1 MANLSSIVENSFR
14 TYAGMVIADRA
25 IVDVRDCIKPSP
37 RVLLYNQYKMKN
49 IFSKGFVKSPAVVG
63 EALKTFYYHGD
74 SSCYAMYCRMAA
86 PFAMRYPL
94 VAFQGNCGTLKKTGD
109 AAAMRYTEM
118 KLSEVATNYLFAG
131 LNKNAIAEWRDNFD
145 ETDKSPTCL
154 PSIGFYNIVNGS
166 IGLGIAISS
175 SIPQF
180 NLKEVNNAIIRLIKD
195 PNASA
200 DSLICMPDFAT
211 GGYLL
216 NPAEVRNSLREG
228 HGKAAKLRAVINYD
242 AKGNA
247 FHITELPYS
256 VYTDTIFGEK
266 GELVRWLEE
275 EPECGIKGW
284 SDSTGGQPDII
295 IYLNNGVNPSSMLK
309 QLYAKTSLETS
320 YSINMTMLDH
330 GRFPRIFG
338 WKDALQAYIDH
349 IRECKRREL
358 EYDFNKLK
366 ARNHILDGLLTAIA
380 DIDETIHIIKSS
392 ASSAAAK
399 AALMRH
405 YDIDED
411 QAKAILDIKLARLA
425 HLEALELESE
435 RKQNQLEIDRLSDI
449 LSHQDKFD
457 EILISILQEVA
468 DKFGDERRTKIL
480 TIAEEPEEEIEEKE
494 INVNIAGDKLRINP
508 KKVAGQ
514 NISTTNLGTL
524 VCVSSTGL
532 LYKIS
537 MRDVEEG
544 KTYSVS
550 QLTKAADAIVGIYDL
565 SNINL
570 NKYWVF
576 ITKNGLIKKSPVKE
590 YNYVG
595 RQGTKMLKLK
605 DDDAVIAVYLLS
617 GDKDMIS
624 VHTSDKFYAHY
635 SGQEI
640 PESGKAAMGVKAINL
655 GANQTIIK
663 AQLNPT
669 GLKITGRAV
678 KGVKE

>member
-1 MANLSSIVENSFR
+1 MERNLTETLSQSFLD
-14 TYAGMVIADRA
+14 YAAYTIQRRA
-25 IVDVRDCIKPSP
+25 IPDVRDMLKFSTRQLLHAAWHEGVTHNKDFKKGIK
-37 RVLLYNQYKMKN
+37 LNG
-49 IFSKGFVKSPAVVG
+49 IATFS
-63 EALKTFYYHGD
+63 YCHGD
-74 SSCYAMYCRMAA
+74 SSSFGNYVRMAKPFCNNVCLMEAQGNAGTLMNPDDHAA
-86 PFAMRYPL
+86 PRYL
-94 VAFQGNCGTLKKTGD
+94 ELREAEITDILFQGLK
-109 AAAMRYTEM
+109 
-118 KLSEVATNYLFAG
+118 
-131 LNKNAIAEWRDNFD
+131 KNAITEWEDTYDNLNKF
-145 ETDKSPTCL
+145 PLVL
-154 PSIGFYNIVNGS
+154 PSIGYWNIVNPCQ
-166 IGLGIAISS
+166 GIATSCATS
-175 SIPQF
+175 TPGF
-180 NLKEVNNAIIRLIKD
+180 NLREVNAAIIKLLKN
-195 PNASA
+195 PNASFNE
-200 DSLICMPDFAT
+200 LYCVPDFPT
-211 GGYLL
+211 GGYLI
-216 NPAEVRNSLREG
+216 NPGEVRQSLEQG
-228 HGKAAKLRAVINYD
+228 QGKACRLRAKIDYD
-242 AKGNA
+242 GKRNVLV
-247 FHITELPYS
+247 ITEVPYS
-256 VYTDTIFGEK
+256 VFTNTIVKQVREIIAEDEFGDIEDITDF
-266 GELVRWLEE
+266 
-275 EPECGIKGW
+275 
-284 SDSTGGQPDII
+284 TGKQCLIEI
-295 IYLNNGVNPSSMLK
+295 RLKKGVNAANVLK
-309 QLYAKTSLETS
+309 RLYKDTSLEYS
-320 YSINMTMLDH
+320 YGINMLMLDH

-449 LSHQDKFD
+449 LSHQNKLD

-480 TIAEEPEEEIEEKE
+480 TISEEPEEEIEEKE

-524 VCVSSTGL
+524 VCVSSAGL

-570 NKYWVF
+570 NKYWAF
-576 ITKNGLIKKSPVKE
+576 ITKSGLIKKSPIKE

-595 RQGTKMLKLK
+595 RQGSKMLKLK

-663 AQLNPT
+663 AQLNPV

>member
-1 MANLSSIVENSFR
+1 MERNLTETLSQSFLD
-14 TYAGMVIADRA
+14 YAAYTIQRRA
-25 IVDVRDCIKPSP
+25 IPDVRDMLKFSTRQLLHAAWHEGVTHNKDFKKGIK
-37 RVLLYNQYKMKN
+37 LNG
-49 IFSKGFVKSPAVVG
+49 IATFS
-63 EALKTFYYHGD
+63 YCHGD
-74 SSCYAMYCRMAA
+74 SSSFGNYVRMAKPFCNNVCLMEAQGNAGTLMNPDDHAA
-86 PFAMRYPL
+86 PRYL
-94 VAFQGNCGTLKKTGD
+94 ELREAEITDILFQGLK
-109 AAAMRYTEM
+109 
-118 KLSEVATNYLFAG
+118 
-131 LNKNAIAEWRDNFD
+131 KNAITEWEDTYDNLNKF
-145 ETDKSPTCL
+145 PLVL
-154 PSIGFYNIVNGS
+154 PSIGYWNIVNPCQ
-166 IGLGIAISS
+166 GIATSCATS
-175 SIPQF
+175 TPGF
-180 NLKEVNNAIIRLIKD
+180 NLREVNAAIIKLLKN
-195 PNASA
+195 PNASFNE
-200 DSLICMPDFAT
+200 LYCVPDFPT
-211 GGYLL
+211 GGYLI
-216 NPAEVRNSLREG
+216 NPGEVRQSLEQG
-228 HGKAAKLRAVINYD
+228 QGKACRLRAKIDYD
-242 AKGNA
+242 GKRNVLV
-247 FHITELPYS
+247 ITEVPYS
-256 VYTDTIFGEK
+256 VFTNTIVKQVREIIAEDEFGDIEDITDF
-266 GELVRWLEE
+266 
-275 EPECGIKGW
+275 
-284 SDSTGGQPDII
+284 TGKQCLIEI
-295 IYLNNGVNPSSMLK
+295 RLKKGVNAANVLK
-309 QLYAKTSLETS
+309 RLYKDTSLEYS
-320 YSINMTMLDH
+320 YGINMLMLDH

-449 LSHQDKFD
+449 LSHQDKLD

-524 VCVSSTGL
+524 VCVSSTGQ

>member
-1 MANLSSIVENSFR
+1 MERNLTETLSQSFLD
-14 TYAGMVIADRA
+14 YAAYTIQRRA
-25 IVDVRDCIKPSP
+25 IPDVRDMLKFSTRQLLHAAWHEGVTHNKDFKKGIK
-37 RVLLYNQYKMKN
+37 LNG
-49 IFSKGFVKSPAVVG
+49 IATFS
-63 EALKTFYYHGD
+63 YCHGD
-74 SSCYAMYCRMAA
+74 SSSFGNYVRMAKPFCNNVCLMEAQGNAGTLMNPDDHAA
-86 PFAMRYPL
+86 PRYL
-94 VAFQGNCGTLKKTGD
+94 ELREAEITDILFQGLK
-109 AAAMRYTEM
+109 
-118 KLSEVATNYLFAG
+118 
-131 LNKNAIAEWRDNFD
+131 KNAITEWEDTYDNLNKF
-145 ETDKSPTCL
+145 PLVL
-154 PSIGFYNIVNGS
+154 PSIGYWNIVNPCQ
-166 IGLGIAISS
+166 GIATSCATS
-175 SIPQF
+175 TPGF
-180 NLKEVNNAIIRLIKD
+180 NLREVNAAIIKLLKN
-195 PNASA
+195 PNASFNE
-200 DSLICMPDFAT
+200 LYCVPDFPT
-211 GGYLL
+211 GGYLI
-216 NPAEVRNSLREG
+216 NPGEVRQSLEQG
-228 HGKAAKLRAVINYD
+228 QGKACRLRAKIDYD
-242 AKGNA
+242 GKRNVLV
-247 FHITELPYS
+247 ITEVPYS
-256 VYTDTIFGEK
+256 VFTNTIVKQVREIIAEDEFGDIEDITDFTGKQCLIEIRLKK
-266 GELVRWLEE
+266 GANAANV
-275 EPECGIKGW
+275 
-284 SDSTGGQPDII
+284 
-295 IYLNNGVNPSSMLK
+295 LK
-309 QLYAKTSLETS
+309 RLYKDTSLEYS
-320 YSINMTMLDH
+320 YGINMLMLDH

-449 LSHQDKFD
+449 LSHQDKLD
-457 EILISILQEVA
+457 EVLISILQEVA

-480 TIAEEPEEEIEEKE
+480 TITEEPEEEIEEKE

-524 VCVSSTGL
+524 VCVSAAGL

>member
-1 MANLSSIVENSFR
+1 MERNLTETLSQSFLD
-14 TYAGMVIADRA
+14 YAAYTIQRRA
-25 IVDVRDCIKPSP
+25 IPDVRDMLKFSTRQLLHAAWHEGVTHNKDFKKGIK
-37 RVLLYNQYKMKN
+37 LNG
-49 IFSKGFVKSPAVVG
+49 IATFS
-63 EALKTFYYHGD
+63 YCHGD
-74 SSCYAMYCRMAA
+74 SSSFGNYVRMAKPFCNNVCLMEAQGNAGTLMNPDDHAA
-86 PFAMRYPL
+86 PRYL
-94 VAFQGNCGTLKKTGD
+94 ELREAEITDILFQGLK
-109 AAAMRYTEM
+109 
-118 KLSEVATNYLFAG
+118 
-131 LNKNAIAEWRDNFD
+131 KNAITEWEDTYDNLNKF
-145 ETDKSPTCL
+145 PLVL
-154 PSIGFYNIVNGS
+154 PSIGYWNIVNPCQ
-166 IGLGIAISS
+166 GIATSCATS
-175 SIPQF
+175 TPGF
-180 NLKEVNNAIIRLIKD
+180 NLREVNAAIIKLLKN
-195 PNASA
+195 PNASFNE
-200 DSLICMPDFAT
+200 LYCVPDFPT
-211 GGYLL
+211 GGYLI
-216 NPAEVRNSLREG
+216 NPGEVRQSLEQG
-228 HGKAAKLRAVINYD
+228 QGKACRLRAKIDYD
-242 AKGNA
+242 GKRNVLV
-247 FHITELPYS
+247 ITEVPYS
-256 VYTDTIFGEK
+256 VFTNTIVKQVREIIAEDEFGDIEDITDF
-266 GELVRWLEE
+266 
-275 EPECGIKGW
+275 
-284 SDSTGGQPDII
+284 TGKQCLIEI
-295 IYLNNGVNPSSMLK
+295 RLKKGVNAANVLK
-309 QLYAKTSLETS
+309 RLYKDTSLEYS
-320 YSINMTMLDH
+320 YGINMLMLDH

-449 LSHQDKFD
+449 LSHQDKLD
-457 EILISILQEVA
+457 EVLISILQEVA

-480 TIAEEPEEEIEEKE
+480 TITEEPEEEIEEKE
-494 INVNIAGDKLRINP
+494 INVNITGDKLRINP

-524 VCVSSTGL
+524 VCVSSAGL

-544 KTYSVS
+544 KTYSIS

-590 YNYVG
+590 YNYVS

-605 DDDAVIAVYLLS
+605 DDDAVVAVYLLS

-663 AQLNPT
+663 TQLNPT

>member
-1 MANLSSIVENSFR
+1 MERNLTETLSQSFLD
-14 TYAGMVIADRA
+14 YAAYTIQRRA
-25 IVDVRDCIKPSP
+25 IPDVRDMLKFSTRQLLHAAWHEGVTHNKDFKKGIK
-37 RVLLYNQYKMKN
+37 LNG
-49 IFSKGFVKSPAVVG
+49 IATFS
-63 EALKTFYYHGD
+63 YCHGD
-74 SSCYAMYCRMAA
+74 SSSFGNYVRMAKPFCNNVCLMEAQGNAGTLMNPDDHAA
-86 PFAMRYPL
+86 PRYL
-94 VAFQGNCGTLKKTGD
+94 ELREAEITDILFQGLK
-109 AAAMRYTEM
+109 
-118 KLSEVATNYLFAG
+118 
-131 LNKNAIAEWRDNFD
+131 KNAITEWEDTYDNLNKF
-145 ETDKSPTCL
+145 PLVL
-154 PSIGFYNIVNGS
+154 PSIGYWNIVNPCQ
-166 IGLGIAISS
+166 GIATSCATS
-175 SIPQF
+175 TPGF
-180 NLKEVNNAIIRLIKD
+180 NLREVNAAIIKLLKN
-195 PNASA
+195 PNASFNE
-200 DSLICMPDFAT
+200 LYCVPDFPT
-211 GGYLL
+211 GGYLI
-216 NPAEVRNSLREG
+216 NPGEVRQSLEQG
-228 HGKAAKLRAVINYD
+228 QGKACRLRAKIDYD
-242 AKGNA
+242 GKRNVLV
-247 FHITELPYS
+247 ITEVPYS
-256 VYTDTIFGEK
+256 VFTNTIVKQVREIIAEDEFGDIEDITDF
-266 GELVRWLEE
+266 
-275 EPECGIKGW
+275 
-284 SDSTGGQPDII
+284 TGKQCLIEI
-295 IYLNNGVNPSSMLK
+295 RLKKGVNAANVLK
-309 QLYAKTSLETS
+309 RLYKDTSLEYS
-320 YSINMTMLDH
+320 YGINMLMLDH

-449 LSHQDKFD
+449 LSHQDKLD

-524 VCVSSTGL
+524 VCVSSAGL

>member
-1 MANLSSIVENSFR
+1 MEYKVNIQESLEAAFLEYGASVAQERS
-14 TYAGMVIADRA
+14 IAD
-25 IVDVRDCIKPSP
+25 IRDGLKIGL
-37 RVLLYNQYKMKN
+37 RQGLYSQFYNKLTSKYKFQKAQ
-49 IFSKGFVKSPAVVG
+49 KSVAAAMSLCYV
-63 EALKTFYYHGD
+63 HGD
-74 SSCYAMYCRMAA
+74 QSIFKTLIRAA
-86 PFAMRYPL
+86 KPWSFRYPL
-94 VAFQGNCGTLKKTGD
+94 EEAQGSYGTQCGPDTES
-109 AAAMRYTEM
+109 AARYVEMRSNELAEYF
-118 KLSEVATNYLFAG
+118 FAG
-131 LNKNAIAEWRDNFD
+131 IKKNAVDEWYDNYD
-145 ETDKSPTCL
+145 DTEKIPAVL
-154 PSIGFYNIVNGS
+154 PSIGFWNIINGCT
-166 IGLGIAISS
+166 GIAVGMATSC
-175 SIPQF
+175 PQF
-180 NLKEVNNAIIRLIKD
+180 NLKEVNAAIIRLIKN
-195 PNASA
+195 PNASFNE
-200 DSLICMPDFAT
+200 LYCVPDFCC
-211 GGYLL
+211 GGYIL
-216 NPAEVRNSLREG
+216 NPAETRASIEAG
-228 HGKAAKLRAVINYD
+228 QGKSIRLRAKIEYNSKENCLI
-242 AKGNA
+242 A
-247 FHITELPYS
+247 TELPYG
-256 VYTDTIFGEK
+256 VFVDTIIGQIAK
-266 GELVRWLEE
+266 AVEE
-275 EPECGIKGW
+275 NEDYGIDRVIDHTK
-284 SDSTGGQPDII
+284 QFADIR
-295 IYLNNGVNPSSMLK
+295 IYLSKNANPAIVEK
-309 QLYAKTSLETS
+309 RLYKDTSLES
-320 YSINMTMLDH
+320 FFAVHMLMLDH

-449 LSHQDKFD
+449 LSHQDKLD

-524 VCVSSTGL
+524 VCVSSAGL

-550 QLTKAADAIVGIYDL
+550 QLTKAADAIIGIYDL

>member
-1 MANLSSIVENSFR
+1 MERNLTETLSQSFLD
-14 TYAGMVIADRA
+14 YAAYTIQRRA
-25 IVDVRDCIKPSP
+25 IPDVRDMLKFSTRQLLHAAWHEGVTHNKDFKKGIK
-37 RVLLYNQYKMKN
+37 LNG
-49 IFSKGFVKSPAVVG
+49 IATFS
-63 EALKTFYYHGD
+63 YCHGD
-74 SSCYAMYCRMAA
+74 SSSFGNYVRMAKPFCNNVCLMEAQGNAGTLMNPDDHAA
-86 PFAMRYPL
+86 PRYL
-94 VAFQGNCGTLKKTGD
+94 ELREAEITDILFQGLK
-109 AAAMRYTEM
+109 
-118 KLSEVATNYLFAG
+118 
-131 LNKNAIAEWRDNFD
+131 KNAITEWEDTYDNLNKF
-145 ETDKSPTCL
+145 PLVL
-154 PSIGFYNIVNGS
+154 PSIGYWNIINPCQ
-166 IGLGIAISS
+166 GIATSCATS
-175 SIPQF
+175 TPGF
-180 NLKEVNNAIIRLIKD
+180 NLREVNAAIIKLLKN
-195 PNASA
+195 PNASFNE
-200 DSLICMPDFAT
+200 LYCVPDFPT
-211 GGYLL
+211 GGYLI
-216 NPAEVRNSLREG
+216 NPGEVRQSLEQG
-228 HGKAAKLRAVINYD
+228 QGKACRLRAKIDYD
-242 AKGNA
+242 GKRNVLV
-247 FHITELPYS
+247 ITEVPYS
-256 VYTDTIFGEK
+256 VFTNTIVKQVREIIAEDEFGDIEDITDF
-266 GELVRWLEE
+266 
-275 EPECGIKGW
+275 
-284 SDSTGGQPDII
+284 TGKQCLIEI
-295 IYLNNGVNPSSMLK
+295 RLKKGVNAANVLK
-309 QLYAKTSLETS
+309 RLYKDTSLEYS
-320 YSINMTMLDH
+320 YGINMLMLDH

-366 ARNHILDGLLTAIA
+366 ARNHILDGLLAAIA

-449 LSHQDKFD
+449 LSHQDKLD

-480 TIAEEPEEEIEEKE
+480 TISEEPEEEIEEKE

-524 VCVSSTGL
+524 ICVSSTGQ

-576 ITKNGLIKKSPVKE
+576 ITKNGLIKKSPIKE

-605 DDDAVIAVYLLS
+605 DDDAIIAVYLLS

-663 AQLNPT
+663 AQLNPA

>member
-1 MANLSSIVENSFR
+1 MERNLTETLSQSFLD
-14 TYAGMVIADRA
+14 YAAYTIQRRA
-25 IVDVRDCIKPSP
+25 IPDVRDMLKFSTRQLLHAAWHEGVTHNKDFKKGIK
-37 RVLLYNQYKMKN
+37 LNG
-49 IFSKGFVKSPAVVG
+49 IATFS
-63 EALKTFYYHGD
+63 YCHGD
-74 SSCYAMYCRMAA
+74 SSSFGNYVRMAKPFCNNVCLMEAQGNAGTLMNPDDHAA
-86 PFAMRYPL
+86 PRYL
-94 VAFQGNCGTLKKTGD
+94 ELREAEITDILFQGLK
-109 AAAMRYTEM
+109 
-118 KLSEVATNYLFAG
+118 
-131 LNKNAIAEWRDNFD
+131 KNAITEWEDTYDNLNKF
-145 ETDKSPTCL
+145 PLVL
-154 PSIGFYNIVNGS
+154 PSIGYWNIVNPCQ
-166 IGLGIAISS
+166 GIATSCATS
-175 SIPQF
+175 TPGF
-180 NLKEVNNAIIRLIKD
+180 NLREVNAAIIKLLKN
-195 PNASA
+195 PNASFNE
-200 DSLICMPDFAT
+200 LYCVPDFPT
-211 GGYLL
+211 GGYLI
-216 NPAEVRNSLREG
+216 NPGEVRQSLEQG
-228 HGKAAKLRAVINYD
+228 QGKACRLRAKIDYD
-242 AKGNA
+242 GKRNVLV
-247 FHITELPYS
+247 ITEVPYS
-256 VYTDTIFGEK
+256 VFTNTIVKQVREIIAEDEFGDIEDITDF
-266 GELVRWLEE
+266 
-275 EPECGIKGW
+275 
-284 SDSTGGQPDII
+284 TGKQCLIEI
-295 IYLNNGVNPSSMLK
+295 RLKKGVNAANVLK
-309 QLYAKTSLETS
+309 RLYKDTSLEYS
-320 YSINMTMLDH
+320 YGINMLMLDH

-349 IRECKRREL
+349 IRECKHREL

-399 AALMRH
+399 AALMQH

-449 LSHQDKFD
+449 LSHQDKLD
-457 EILISILQEVA
+457 EVLISILQEVA

-480 TIAEEPEEEIEEKE
+480 TIIEEPEEEIEEKE

-524 VCVSSTGL
+524 VCVSSAGL

-570 NKYWVF
+570 NKYWAF
-576 ITKNGLIKKSPVKE
+576 ITKNGLIKKSPIKE

-595 RQGTKMLKLK
+595 RQGSKMLKLK

-663 AQLNPT
+663 AQLNPA

>member
-1 MANLSSIVENSFR
+1 MEYKVNIQESLEAAFLEYGASVAQERS
-14 TYAGMVIADRA
+14 IAD
-25 IVDVRDCIKPSP
+25 IRDGLKIGL
-37 RVLLYNQYKMKN
+37 RQGLYSQFYNKLTSKYKFQKAQ
-49 IFSKGFVKSPAVVG
+49 KSVAAAMSLCYV
-63 EALKTFYYHGD
+63 HGD
-74 SSCYAMYCRMAA
+74 ASIFKTLIRAA
-86 PFAMRYPL
+86 KPWSFRYPL
-94 VAFQGNCGTLKKTGD
+94 EETQGSYGTQCGPDTES
-109 AAAMRYTEM
+109 AARYVEMRSNELADYF
-118 KLSEVATNYLFAG
+118 FAG
-131 LNKNAIAEWRDNFD
+131 IKKNAVDEWYDNYD
-145 ETDKSPTCL
+145 DTEKIPAVL
-154 PSIGFYNIVNGS
+154 PSIGFWNIINGCT
-166 IGLGIAISS
+166 GIAVGMATSC
-175 SIPQF
+175 PQF
-180 NLKEVNNAIIRLIKD
+180 NLKEVNAAIIRLIKN
-195 PNASA
+195 PNASFNE
-200 DSLICMPDFAT
+200 LYCVPDFCC
-211 GGYLL
+211 GGYIL
-216 NPAEVRNSLREG
+216 NPAETRASIEAG
-228 HGKAAKLRAVINYD
+228 QGKSIRLRAKIEYNSKENCLI
-242 AKGNA
+242 A
-247 FHITELPYS
+247 TELPYG
-256 VYTDTIFGEK
+256 VFVDTIIGQIAK
-266 GELVRWLEE
+266 AVEE
-275 EPECGIKGW
+275 NEDYGIDRVIDHTK
-284 SDSTGGQPDII
+284 QFADIR
-295 IYLNNGVNPSSMLK
+295 IYLSKNANPAIVEK
-309 QLYAKTSLETS
+309 RLYKDTSLES
-320 YSINMTMLDH
+320 FFAVHMLMLDH

-524 VCVSSTGL
+524 VCVSSAGQ

>member
-1 MANLSSIVENSFR
+1 MEYKVNIQESLEAAFLEYGASVAQERS
-14 TYAGMVIADRA
+14 IAD
-25 IVDVRDCIKPSP
+25 IRDGLKIGL
-37 RVLLYNQYKMKN
+37 RQGLYSQFYNKLTSKYKFQKAQ
-49 IFSKGFVKSPAVVG
+49 KSVAAAMSLCYV
-63 EALKTFYYHGD
+63 HGD
-74 SSCYAMYCRMAA
+74 ASMYKSFIRAA
-86 PFAMRYPL
+86 KPWSFRYPL
-94 VAFQGNCGTLKKTGD
+94 EEAQGSYGTQCGPDTESAARYVEMRSNELADYFFTGLKKNAVD
-109 AAAMRYTEM
+109 EWYDNYDDTE
-118 KLSEVATNYLFAG
+118 KIPAV
-131 LNKNAIAEWRDNFD
+131 
-145 ETDKSPTCL
+145 L
-154 PSIGFYNIVNGS
+154 PSIGFWNIINGCT
-166 IGLGIAISS
+166 GIAVGMATSC
-175 SIPQF
+175 PQF
-180 NLKEVNNAIIRLIKD
+180 NLKEVNSAIIKLIKN
-195 PNASA
+195 PNASFNE
-200 DSLICMPDFAT
+200 LYCVPDFCC
-211 GGYLL
+211 GGYIL
-216 NPAEVRNSLREG
+216 NPAETRASIEAG
-228 HGKAAKLRAVINYD
+228 QGKSIRLRAKIEYNSKENCLI
-242 AKGNA
+242 A
-247 FHITELPYS
+247 TELPYG
-256 VYTDTIFGEK
+256 VFVDTIIGQIAK
-266 GELVRWLEE
+266 AVEE
-275 EPECGIKGW
+275 NEDYGIDRVIDHTK
-284 SDSTGGQPDII
+284 QFADIR
-295 IYLNNGVNPSSMLK
+295 IYLSKNANPAIVEK
-309 QLYAKTSLETS
+309 RLYKDTSLES
-320 YSINMTMLDH
+320 FFAVHMLMLDH

-366 ARNHILDGLLTAIA
+366 ARNHILDGLLIAIA
-380 DIDETIHIIKSS
+380 DIDETIRIIKSS

-399 AALMRH
+399 SALMRH
-405 YDIDED
+405 YNIDED

-449 LSHQDKFD
+449 LSHQDKLD

-494 INVNIAGDKLRINP
+494 VNVNIVGDKLRINP

-524 VCVSSTGL
+524 VCVSSTGQ

-576 ITKNGLIKKSPVKE
+576 ITKNGLIKKSPIKE

-605 DDDAVIAVYLLS
+605 DDDIVIAVYLLS

-624 VHTSDKFYAHY
+624 VHTSDKFYVHY

-655 GANQTIIK
+655 GANQTIVK
-663 AQLNPT
+663 AQLNPI
-669 GLKITGRAV
+669 GLKTTGRAV

>member
-1 MANLSSIVENSFR
+1 MEYKVNIQESLETAFLEYGASVAQERS
-14 TYAGMVIADRA
+14 IAD
-25 IVDVRDCIKPSP
+25 IRDGLKIGL
-37 RVLLYNQYKMKN
+37 RQGLYSQFYNKLTSKYKFQKAQ
-49 IFSKGFVKSPAVVG
+49 KSVAAAMSLCYV
-63 EALKTFYYHGD
+63 HGD
-74 SSCYAMYCRMAA
+74 ASMYKSFIRAA
-86 PFAMRYPL
+86 KPWSFRYPL
-94 VAFQGNCGTLKKTGD
+94 EEAQGSYGTQCGPDTES
-109 AAAMRYTEM
+109 AARYVEMRSNE
-118 KLSEVATNYLFAG
+118 LSDYFFAG
-131 LNKNAIAEWRDNFD
+131 LKKNAIDEWYDNYD
-145 ETDKSPTCL
+145 DTEKIPAVL
-154 PSIGFYNIVNGS
+154 PSIGFWNIVNGCT
-166 IGLGIAISS
+166 GIAVGMATSC
-175 SIPQF
+175 PQF
-180 NLKEVNNAIIRLIKD
+180 NLKEVNAAIIKLMKN
-195 PNASA
+195 PNASFNE
-200 DSLICMPDFAT
+200 LYCVPDFCC
-211 GGYLL
+211 GGYIL
-216 NPAEVRNSLREG
+216 NPAETRASIEAG
-228 HGKAAKLRAVINYD
+228 SGKSIRLRAKIEYNSKENCLI
-242 AKGNA
+242 A
-247 FHITELPYS
+247 TELPYG
-256 VYTDTIFGEK
+256 VFVDTIIGQIAK
-266 GELVRWLEE
+266 AVEE
-275 EPECGIKGW
+275 NEDYGIERIVDHTK
-284 SDSTGGQPDII
+284 QFADIR
-295 IYLNNGVNPSSMLK
+295 IYLSKNVNPAIVEK
-309 QLYAKTSLETS
+309 KLYRDTSLES
-320 YSINMTMLDH
+320 FFAVHMLMLDN

-349 IRECKRREL
+349 IRECKRREI

-366 ARNHILDGLLTAIA
+366 ARNHILDGLLIAIA

-399 AALMRH
+399 SALMRH

-449 LSHQDKFD
+449 LSHQDKLD

-480 TIAEEPEEEIEEKE
+480 TIAEETEEEIEEKE

-524 VCVSSTGL
+524 VCISSAGQ

-544 KTYSVS
+544 KTYNVS
-550 QLTKAADAIVGIYDL
+550 QLTKATDTIVGIYDL

-576 ITKNGLIKKSPVKE
+576 ITKNGLIKKSPIKE

-605 DDDAVIAVYLLS
+605 DDDVVIATYLLS

-655 GANQTIIK
+655 GANQIIIK
-663 AQLNPT
+663 AQLNPV

>member
-1 MANLSSIVENSFR
+1 MEYKVNIQESLEAAFLEYGASVAQERS
-14 TYAGMVIADRA
+14 IAD
-25 IVDVRDCIKPSP
+25 IRDGLKIGL
-37 RVLLYNQYKMKN
+37 RQGLYSQFYNKLTSKYKFQKAQ
-49 IFSKGFVKSPAVVG
+49 KSVAAAMSLCYV
-63 EALKTFYYHGD
+63 HGD
-74 SSCYAMYCRMAA
+74 QSIFKTLIRAA
-86 PFAMRYPL
+86 KPWSFRYPL
-94 VAFQGNCGTLKKTGD
+94 EEAQGSYGTQCGPDTES
-109 AAAMRYTEM
+109 AARYVEMRSNELADYF
-118 KLSEVATNYLFAG
+118 FAG
-131 LNKNAIAEWRDNFD
+131 IKKNAVDEWYDNYD
-145 ETDKSPTCL
+145 DTEKIPAVL
-154 PSIGFYNIVNGS
+154 PSIGFWNIINGCT
-166 IGLGIAISS
+166 GIAVGMATSC
-175 SIPQF
+175 PQF
-180 NLKEVNNAIIRLIKD
+180 NLKEVNAAIIRLIKN
-195 PNASA
+195 PNASFNE
-200 DSLICMPDFAT
+200 LYCVPDFCC
-211 GGYLL
+211 GGYIL
-216 NPAEVRNSLREG
+216 NPAETRASIEAG
-228 HGKAAKLRAVINYD
+228 QGKSIRLRAKIEYNSKENCLI
-242 AKGNA
+242 A
-247 FHITELPYS
+247 TELPYG
-256 VYTDTIFGEK
+256 VFVDTIIGQIAK
-266 GELVRWLEE
+266 AVEE
-275 EPECGIKGW
+275 NEDYGIDRVIDHTK
-284 SDSTGGQPDII
+284 QFADIR
-295 IYLNNGVNPSSMLK
+295 IYLSKNANPAIVEK
-309 QLYAKTSLETS
+309 RLYKDTSLES
-320 YSINMTMLDH
+320 FFAVHMLMLDH

-449 LSHQDKFD
+449 LSHQDKLD
-457 EILISILQEVA
+457 EVLISILQEVA

-480 TIAEEPEEEIEEKE
+480 TITEEPEEEIEEKE
-494 INVNIAGDKLRINP
+494 INVNIAGDKLRINL

-524 VCVSSTGL
+524 VCVSSAGQ

-544 KTYSVS
+544 KTYSIS

-655 GANQTIIK
+655 SANQTIIK

>member
-1 MANLSSIVENSFR
+1 MEYKVNIQESLEAAFLEYGASVAQERS
-14 TYAGMVIADRA
+14 IAD
-25 IVDVRDCIKPSP
+25 IRDGLKIGL
-37 RVLLYNQYKMKN
+37 RQGLYSQFYNKLTSKYKFQKAQ
-49 IFSKGFVKSPAVVG
+49 KSVAAAMSLCYV
-63 EALKTFYYHGD
+63 HGD
-74 SSCYAMYCRMAA
+74 ASMYKSFIRAA
-86 PFAMRYPL
+86 KPWSFRYPL
-94 VAFQGNCGTLKKTGD
+94 EEAQGSYGTQCGPDTESAARYVEMRSNELADYFFTGLKKNAVD
-109 AAAMRYTEM
+109 EWYDNYDDTE
-118 KLSEVATNYLFAG
+118 KIPAV
-131 LNKNAIAEWRDNFD
+131 
-145 ETDKSPTCL
+145 L
-154 PSIGFYNIVNGS
+154 PSIGFWNIINGCT
-166 IGLGIAISS
+166 GIAVGMATSC
-175 SIPQF
+175 PQF
-180 NLKEVNNAIIRLIKD
+180 NLKEVNSAIIKLIKN
-195 PNASA
+195 PNASFNE
-200 DSLICMPDFAT
+200 LYCVPDFCC
-211 GGYLL
+211 GGYIL
-216 NPAEVRNSLREG
+216 NPAETRASIEMG
-228 HGKAAKLRAVINYD
+228 QGKSIRLRAKIEYNSKENCLI
-242 AKGNA
+242 A
-247 FHITELPYS
+247 TELPYG
-256 VYTDTIFGEK
+256 VFVDTIIGQIAK
-266 GELVRWLEE
+266 AVEE
-275 EPECGIKGW
+275 NEDYGIDRVIDHTK
-284 SDSTGGQPDII
+284 QFADIR
-295 IYLNNGVNPSSMLK
+295 IYLSKNANPAIVEK
-309 QLYAKTSLETS
+309 RLYKDTSLES
-320 YSINMTMLDH
+320 FFAVHMLMLDH

-366 ARNHILDGLLTAIA
+366 ARNHILDGLLIAIA
-380 DIDETIHIIKSS
+380 DIDETIRIIKSS

-399 AALMRH
+399 SALMQ
-405 YDIDED
+405 YYNIDED

-449 LSHQDKFD
+449 LSHQDKLD

-494 INVNIAGDKLRINP
+494 VNVNIVGDKLRINP

-524 VCVSSTGL
+524 VCVSSTGQ

-576 ITKNGLIKKSPVKE
+576 ITKNGLIKKSPIKE

-605 DDDAVIAVYLLS
+605 DDDIVIAVYLLS
-617 GDKDMIS
+617 GNKDMIS
-624 VHTSDKFYAHY
+624 VHTSDKFYVHY

-655 GANQTIIK
+655 GANQTIVK
-663 AQLNPT
+663 AQLNPI
-669 GLKITGRAV
+669 GLKTTGRAV

>member
-1 MANLSSIVENSFR
+1 MERNLTETLSQSFLD
-14 TYAGMVIADRA
+14 YAAYTIQRRA
-25 IVDVRDCIKPSP
+25 IPDVRDMLKFSTRQLLHAAWHEGVTHNKDFKKGIK
-37 RVLLYNQYKMKN
+37 LNG
-49 IFSKGFVKSPAVVG
+49 IATFS
-63 EALKTFYYHGD
+63 YCHGD
-74 SSCYAMYCRMAA
+74 SSSFGNYVRMAKPFCNNVCLMEAQGNAGTLMNPDDHAA
-86 PFAMRYPL
+86 PRYL
-94 VAFQGNCGTLKKTGD
+94 ELREAEITDILFQGLK
-109 AAAMRYTEM
+109 
-118 KLSEVATNYLFAG
+118 
-131 LNKNAIAEWRDNFD
+131 KNAITEWEDTYDNLNKF
-145 ETDKSPTCL
+145 PLVL
-154 PSIGFYNIVNGS
+154 PSIGYWNIVNPCQ
-166 IGLGIAISS
+166 GIATSCATS
-175 SIPQF
+175 TPGF
-180 NLKEVNNAIIRLIKD
+180 NLREVNAAIIKLIKN
-195 PNASA
+195 PNASFNE
-200 DSLICMPDFAT
+200 LYCVPDFPT
-211 GGYLL
+211 GGYLI
-216 NPAEVRNSLREG
+216 NPGEVRQSLEQG
-228 HGKAAKLRAVINYD
+228 QGKACRLRAKIDYD
-242 AKGNA
+242 GKRNVLV
-247 FHITELPYS
+247 ITEVPYS
-256 VYTDTIFGEK
+256 VFTNTIVKQVREIIAEDEFGDIEDITDF
-266 GELVRWLEE
+266 
-275 EPECGIKGW
+275 
-284 SDSTGGQPDII
+284 TGKQCLIEI
-295 IYLNNGVNPSSMLK
+295 RLKKGVNAANVLK
-309 QLYAKTSLETS
+309 RLYKDTSLEYS
-320 YSINMTMLDH
+320 YGINMLMLDH

-449 LSHQDKFD
+449 LSHQDKLD
-457 EILISILQEVA
+457 EVLISILQEVA

-480 TIAEEPEEEIEEKE
+480 TITEEPEEEIEEKE

-524 VCVSSTGL
+524 VCVSSAGL

>member
-1 MANLSSIVENSFR
+1 MEYKVNIQESLEAAFLEYGASVAQERS
-14 TYAGMVIADRA
+14 IAD
-25 IVDVRDCIKPSP
+25 IRDGLKIGL
-37 RVLLYNQYKMKN
+37 RQGLYSQFYNKLTSKYKFQKAQ
-49 IFSKGFVKSPAVVG
+49 KSVAAAMSLCYV
-63 EALKTFYYHGD
+63 HGD
-74 SSCYAMYCRMAA
+74 ASMYKSFIRAA
-86 PFAMRYPL
+86 KPWSFRYPL
-94 VAFQGNCGTLKKTGD
+94 EEAQGSYGTQCGPDTESAARYVEMRSNELADYFFTGLKKNAVD
-109 AAAMRYTEM
+109 EWYDNYDDTE
-118 KLSEVATNYLFAG
+118 KIPAV
-131 LNKNAIAEWRDNFD
+131 
-145 ETDKSPTCL
+145 L
-154 PSIGFYNIVNGS
+154 PSIGFWNIINGCT
-166 IGLGIAISS
+166 GIAVGMATSC
-175 SIPQF
+175 PQF
-180 NLKEVNNAIIRLIKD
+180 NLKEVNSAIIKLIKN
-195 PNASA
+195 PNASFNE
-200 DSLICMPDFAT
+200 LYCVPDFCC
-211 GGYLL
+211 GGYIL
-216 NPAEVRNSLREG
+216 NPAETRASIEMG
-228 HGKAAKLRAVINYD
+228 QGKSIRLRAKIEYNSKENCLI
-242 AKGNA
+242 A
-247 FHITELPYS
+247 TELPYG
-256 VYTDTIFGEK
+256 VFVDTIIGQIAK
-266 GELVRWLEE
+266 AVEE
-275 EPECGIKGW
+275 NEDYGIDRVIDHTK
-284 SDSTGGQPDII
+284 QFADIR
-295 IYLNNGVNPSSMLK
+295 IYLSKNANPAIVEK
-309 QLYAKTSLETS
+309 RLYKDTSLES
-320 YSINMTMLDH
+320 FFAVHMLMLDH

-366 ARNHILDGLLTAIA
+366 ARNHILDGLLIAIA

-392 ASSAAAK
+392 ASSTAAK
-399 AALMRH
+399 SALMRH
-405 YDIDED
+405 YNIDED

-449 LSHQDKFD
+449 LSHQDKLD

-494 INVNIAGDKLRINP
+494 VNVNIAGDKLRINP
-508 KKVAGQ
+508 KKVTGQ
-514 NISTTNLGTL
+514 NVSTTNLGTL
-524 VCVSSTGL
+524 VCVSSTGQ

-576 ITKNGLIKKSPVKE
+576 ITKNGLIKKSSIKE

-605 DDDAVIAVYLLS
+605 DDDIVIAVYLLS

-624 VHTSDKFYAHY
+624 VHTSDKFYVHY

-655 GANQTIIK
+655 GANQTIVK
-663 AQLNPT
+663 AQLNPV
-669 GLKITGRAV
+669 GLKTTGRAI

>member
-1 MANLSSIVENSFR
+1 MERNLTETLSQSFLD
-14 TYAGMVIADRA
+14 YAAYTIQRRA
-25 IVDVRDCIKPSP
+25 IPDVRDMLKFSTRQLLHAAWHEGVTHNKDFKKGIK
-37 RVLLYNQYKMKN
+37 LNG
-49 IFSKGFVKSPAVVG
+49 IATFS
-63 EALKTFYYHGD
+63 YCHGD
-74 SSCYAMYCRMAA
+74 SSSFGNYVRMAKPFCNNVCLMEAQGNAGTLMNPDDHAA
-86 PFAMRYPL
+86 PRYL
-94 VAFQGNCGTLKKTGD
+94 ELREAEITDILFQGLK
-109 AAAMRYTEM
+109 
-118 KLSEVATNYLFAG
+118 
-131 LNKNAIAEWRDNFD
+131 KNAITEWEDTYDNLNKF
-145 ETDKSPTCL
+145 PLVL
-154 PSIGFYNIVNGS
+154 PSIGYWNIVNPCQ
-166 IGLGIAISS
+166 GIATSCATS
-175 SIPQF
+175 TPGF
-180 NLKEVNNAIIRLIKD
+180 NLREVNAAIIKLLKN
-195 PNASA
+195 PNASFNE
-200 DSLICMPDFAT
+200 LYCVPDFPT
-211 GGYLL
+211 GGYLI
-216 NPAEVRNSLREG
+216 NPGEVRQSLEQG
-228 HGKAAKLRAVINYD
+228 QGKACRLRAKIDYD
-242 AKGNA
+242 GKRNVLA
-247 FHITELPYS
+247 ITEVPYS
-256 VYTDTIFGEK
+256 VFTNTIVKQVREIIAEDEFGDIEDITDFTGKQCLIEIRLKK
-266 GELVRWLEE
+266 GANAANV
-275 EPECGIKGW
+275 
-284 SDSTGGQPDII
+284 
-295 IYLNNGVNPSSMLK
+295 LK
-309 QLYAKTSLETS
+309 RLYKDTSLEYS
-320 YSINMTMLDH
+320 YGINMLMLDH

-449 LSHQDKFD
+449 LSHQDKLD

-494 INVNIAGDKLRINP
+494 INVNISGDKLRINP

-524 VCVSSTGL
+524 VCVSSAGL

-576 ITKNGLIKKSPVKE
+576 ITKSGLIKKSPVKE

-605 DDDAVIAVYLLS
+605 DDDTVIAVYLLS

-624 VHTSDKFYAHY
+624 VHTSDKLYAHY

>member
-1 MANLSSIVENSFR
+1 MERNLTETLSQSFLD
-14 TYAGMVIADRA
+14 YAAYTIQRRA
-25 IVDVRDCIKPSP
+25 IPDVRDMLKFSTRQLLHAAWHEGVTHNKDFKKGIK
-37 RVLLYNQYKMKN
+37 LNG
-49 IFSKGFVKSPAVVG
+49 IATFS
-63 EALKTFYYHGD
+63 YCHGD
-74 SSCYAMYCRMAA
+74 SSSFGNYVRMAKPFCNNVCLMEAQGNAGTLMNPDDHAA
-86 PFAMRYPL
+86 PRYL
-94 VAFQGNCGTLKKTGD
+94 ELREAEITDILFQGLK
-109 AAAMRYTEM
+109 
-118 KLSEVATNYLFAG
+118 
-131 LNKNAIAEWRDNFD
+131 KNAITEWEDTYDNLNKF
-145 ETDKSPTCL
+145 PLVL
-154 PSIGFYNIVNGS
+154 PSIGYWNIVNPCQ
-166 IGLGIAISS
+166 GIATSCATS
-175 SIPQF
+175 TPGF
-180 NLKEVNNAIIRLIKD
+180 NLREVNAAIIKLLKN
-195 PNASA
+195 PSASFNE
-200 DSLICMPDFAT
+200 LYCVPDFPT
-211 GGYLL
+211 GGYLI
-216 NPAEVRNSLREG
+216 NPGEVRQSLERG
-228 HGKAAKLRAVINYD
+228 RGKACRLRAKIDYD
-242 AKGNA
+242 GKRNVLV
-247 FHITELPYS
+247 ITEVPYS
-256 VYTDTIFGEK
+256 VFTNTIVKQVREIIAEDEFGDIEDITDF
-266 GELVRWLEE
+266 
-275 EPECGIKGW
+275 
-284 SDSTGGQPDII
+284 TGKQCLIEI
-295 IYLNNGVNPSSMLK
+295 RLKKGVNAANVLK
-309 QLYAKTSLETS
+309 RLYKDTSLEYS
-320 YSINMTMLDH
+320 YGINMLMLDH

-449 LSHQDKFD
+449 LFHQDKLD
-457 EILISILQEVA
+457 EVLISILQEVA

-480 TIAEEPEEEIEEKE
+480 TITEEPEEEIEEKE
-494 INVNIAGDKLRINP
+494 INVNITGDKLRINP

-524 VCVSSTGL
+524 VCVSSAGQ

-576 ITKNGLIKKSPVKE
+576 ITKNGLIKKSPIKE

-605 DDDAVIAVYLLS
+605 DDDIVIAVYLLS

-624 VHTSDKFYAHY
+624 IHTSDKFYAHY

-655 GANQTIIK
+655 GANQTIVK
-663 AQLNPT
+663 AQLNPV
-669 GLKITGRAV
+669 GLKTTGRAV

>member
-1 MANLSSIVENSFR
+1 MERNLTETLSQSFLD
-14 TYAGMVIADRA
+14 YAAYTIQRRA
-25 IVDVRDCIKPSP
+25 IPDVRDMLKFSTRQLLHAAWHEGVTHNKDFKKGIK
-37 RVLLYNQYKMKN
+37 LNG
-49 IFSKGFVKSPAVVG
+49 IATFS
-63 EALKTFYYHGD
+63 YCHGD
-74 SSCYAMYCRMAA
+74 SSSFGNYVRMAKPFCNNVCLMEAQGNAGTLMNPDDHAA
-86 PFAMRYPL
+86 PRYL
-94 VAFQGNCGTLKKTGD
+94 ELREAEITDILFQGLK
-109 AAAMRYTEM
+109 
-118 KLSEVATNYLFAG
+118 
-131 LNKNAIAEWRDNFD
+131 KNAITEWEDTYDNLNKF
-145 ETDKSPTCL
+145 PLVL
-154 PSIGFYNIVNGS
+154 PSIGYWNIVNPCQ
-166 IGLGIAISS
+166 GIATSCATS
-175 SIPQF
+175 TPGF
-180 NLKEVNNAIIRLIKD
+180 NLREVNAAIIKLLKN
-195 PNASA
+195 PNASFNE
-200 DSLICMPDFAT
+200 LYCVPDFPT
-211 GGYLL
+211 GGYLI
-216 NPAEVRNSLREG
+216 NPGEVRQSLEQG
-228 HGKAAKLRAVINYD
+228 QGKACRLRAKIDYD
-242 AKGNA
+242 GKRNVLV
-247 FHITELPYS
+247 ITEVPYS
-256 VYTDTIFGEK
+256 VFTNTIVKQVREIIAEDEFGDIEDITDF
-266 GELVRWLEE
+266 
-275 EPECGIKGW
+275 
-284 SDSTGGQPDII
+284 TGKQCLIEI
-295 IYLNNGVNPSSMLK
+295 RLKKGVNAANVLK
-309 QLYAKTSLETS
+309 RLYKDTSLEYS
-320 YSINMTMLDH
+320 YGINMLMLDH

-435 RKQNQLEIDRLSDI
+435 RKQNQLEIDRLNDI
-449 LSHQDKFD
+449 LSHQDKLD

-468 DKFGDERRTKIL
+468 NKFGDERRTKIL

-524 VCVSSTGL
+524 VCVSSTGQ

-544 KTYSVS
+544 KIYSVS

-576 ITKNGLIKKSPVKE
+576 ITKNGLIKKSPIKE

>member
-1 MANLSSIVENSFR
+1 MEYKVNIQESLEAAFLEYGASVAQERS
-14 TYAGMVIADRA
+14 IAD
-25 IVDVRDCIKPSP
+25 IRDGLKIGL
-37 RVLLYNQYKMKN
+37 RQGLYSQFYNKLT
-49 IFSKGFVKSPAVVG
+49 SKHKFQKAQKSV
-63 EALKTFYYHGD
+63 
-74 SSCYAMYCRMAA
+74 
-86 PFAMRYPL
+86 
-94 VAFQGNCGTLKKTGD
+94 
-109 AAAMRYTEM
+109 AAAMSLCYVHGDASIFKTLIRTAKPWSYRYTLEEAQGSYGTQCGPDTESAARYVEM
-118 KLSEVATNYLFAG
+118 RSNELADYFFAG
-131 LNKNAIAEWRDNFD
+131 LKKNAVDEWYDNYD
-145 ETDKSPTCL
+145 DTEKIPAVL
-154 PSIGFYNIVNGS
+154 PSIGFWNIINGCT
-166 IGLGIAISS
+166 GIAVGMATSC
-175 SIPQF
+175 PQF
-180 NLKEVNNAIIRLIKD
+180 NLKEVNAAIIKLIKN
-195 PNASA
+195 PNASFNE
-200 DSLICMPDFAT
+200 LYCVPDFCC
-211 GGYLL
+211 GGYIL
-216 NPAEVRNSLREG
+216 NPAETRASIEVG
-228 HGKAAKLRAVINYD
+228 QGKSIRLRAKIDYNNKENCLI
-242 AKGNA
+242 A
-247 FHITELPYS
+247 TELPYG
-256 VYTDTIFGEK
+256 VFVDTIIGQIAK
-266 GELVRWLEE
+266 AVEE
-275 EPECGIKGW
+275 NEDYGIDRVIDHTK
-284 SDSTGGQPDII
+284 QFADIR
-295 IYLNNGVNPSSMLK
+295 IYLSKNANPAIVEK
-309 QLYAKTSLETS
+309 RLYKDTSLES
-320 YSINMTMLDH
+320 FFAVHMLMLDH

-366 ARNHILDGLLTAIA
+366 ARNHILDGLLIAIA
-380 DIDETIHIIKSS
+380 DIDETIRIIKFS

-399 AALMRH
+399 SALMRH
-405 YDIDED
+405 YNIDED

-435 RKQNQLEIDRLSDI
+435 RKQNQLEIGRLSDI
-449 LSHQDKFD
+449 LSHQDKLD

-494 INVNIAGDKLRINP
+494 VNVNIAGDKLRINP

-524 VCVSSTGL
+524 VCVSSAGQ

-576 ITKNGLIKKSPVKE
+576 ITKNGLIKKSPIKE

-605 DDDAVIAVYLLS
+605 DDDIVIAVYLLS

-624 VHTSDKFYAHY
+624 IHTSDKFYAHY

-655 GANQTIIK
+655 GANQTIVK
-663 AQLNPT
+663 AQLNPV
-669 GLKITGRAV
+669 GLKTTGRAV

>member
-1 MANLSSIVENSFR
+1 MEYKVNIQESLEAAFLEYGASVAQERS
-14 TYAGMVIADRA
+14 IAD
-25 IVDVRDCIKPSP
+25 IRDGLKIGL
-37 RVLLYNQYKMKN
+37 RQGLYSQFYNKLTSKYKFQKAQ
-49 IFSKGFVKSPAVVG
+49 KSVAAAMSLCYV
-63 EALKTFYYHGD
+63 HGD
-74 SSCYAMYCRMAA
+74 ASMYKSFIRAA
-86 PFAMRYPL
+86 KPWSFRYPL
-94 VAFQGNCGTLKKTGD
+94 EEAQGSYGTQCGPDTESAARYVEMRSNELADYFFTGLKKNAVD
-109 AAAMRYTEM
+109 EWYDNYDDTE
-118 KLSEVATNYLFAG
+118 KIPAV
-131 LNKNAIAEWRDNFD
+131 
-145 ETDKSPTCL
+145 L
-154 PSIGFYNIVNGS
+154 PSIGFWNIINGCT
-166 IGLGIAISS
+166 GIAVGMATSC
-175 SIPQF
+175 PQF
-180 NLKEVNNAIIRLIKD
+180 NLKEVNSAIIKLIKN
-195 PNASA
+195 PNASFNE
-200 DSLICMPDFAT
+200 LYCVPDFCC
-211 GGYLL
+211 GGYIL
-216 NPAEVRNSLREG
+216 NPAETRASIEMG
-228 HGKAAKLRAVINYD
+228 QGKSIRLRAKIEYNSKENCLI
-242 AKGNA
+242 A
-247 FHITELPYS
+247 TELPYG
-256 VYTDTIFGEK
+256 VFVDTIIGQIAK
-266 GELVRWLEE
+266 AVEE
-275 EPECGIKGW
+275 NEDYGIDQVIDHTK
-284 SDSTGGQPDII
+284 QFADIR
-295 IYLNNGVNPSSMLK
+295 IYLSKNANPAIVEK
-309 QLYAKTSLETS
+309 KLYKDTSLES
-320 YSINMTMLDH
+320 FFAVHMLMLDH

-349 IRECKRREL
+349 IRECKCREL

-366 ARNHILDGLLTAIA
+366 TRNHILDGLLIAIA
-380 DIDETIHIIKSS
+380 DIDETIRIIKSS

-399 AALMRH
+399 SALMRH
-405 YDIDED
+405 YNIDED

-449 LSHQDKFD
+449 LSNQDKLD

-494 INVNIAGDKLRINP
+494 VNVNIVGDKLRINP

-524 VCVSSTGL
+524 VCVSSTGQ

-576 ITKNGLIKKSPVKE
+576 ITKNGLIKKSPIKE

-605 DDDAVIAVYLLS
+605 DDDIVIAVYLLS

-624 VHTSDKFYAHY
+624 VHTSDKFYVHY

-655 GANQTIIK
+655 GANQTIVK
-663 AQLNPT
+663 AQLNPI
-669 GLKITGRAV
+669 GLKTTGRAV

>member
-1 MANLSSIVENSFR
+1 MEYKVNIQESLEAAFLEYGASVAQERS
-14 TYAGMVIADRA
+14 IAD
-25 IVDVRDCIKPSP
+25 IRDGLKIGL
-37 RVLLYNQYKMKN
+37 RQGLYSQFYNKLTSKYKFQKAQ
-49 IFSKGFVKSPAVVG
+49 KSVAAAMSLCYV
-63 EALKTFYYHGD
+63 HGD
-74 SSCYAMYCRMAA
+74 QSIFKTLIRAA
-86 PFAMRYPL
+86 KPWSFRYPL
-94 VAFQGNCGTLKKTGD
+94 EEAQGSYGTQCGPDTES
-109 AAAMRYTEM
+109 AARYVEMRSNELADYF
-118 KLSEVATNYLFAG
+118 FAG
-131 LNKNAIAEWRDNFD
+131 IKKNAVDEWYDNYD
-145 ETDKSPTCL
+145 DTEKIPAVL
-154 PSIGFYNIVNGS
+154 PSIGFWNIINGCT
-166 IGLGIAISS
+166 GIAVGMATSC
-175 SIPQF
+175 PQF
-180 NLKEVNNAIIRLIKD
+180 NLKEVNAAIIRLIKN
-195 PNASA
+195 PNASFNE
-200 DSLICMPDFAT
+200 LYCVPDFCC
-211 GGYLL
+211 GGYIL
-216 NPAEVRNSLREG
+216 NPAETRASIEAG
-228 HGKAAKLRAVINYD
+228 QGKSIRLRAKIEYNSKENCLI
-242 AKGNA
+242 A
-247 FHITELPYS
+247 TELPYG
-256 VYTDTIFGEK
+256 VFVDTIIGQIAK
-266 GELVRWLEE
+266 AVEE
-275 EPECGIKGW
+275 NEDYGIDRVIDHTK
-284 SDSTGGQPDII
+284 QFADIR
-295 IYLNNGVNPSSMLK
+295 IYLSKNANPAIVEK
-309 QLYAKTSLETS
+309 RLYKDTSLES
-320 YSINMTMLDH
+320 FFAVHMLMLDH

-449 LSHQDKFD
+449 LSHQDKLD

-480 TIAEEPEEEIEEKE
+480 TITEEPEEEIEEKE

-524 VCVSSTGL
+524 VCVSSAGL

-550 QLTKAADAIVGIYDL
+550 QLTKAVDAIVGIYDL

-605 DDDAVIAVYLLS
+605 DDDVVIAVYLLS

>member
-1 MANLSSIVENSFR
+1 MERNLTETLSQSFLD
-14 TYAGMVIADRA
+14 YAAYTIQRRA
-25 IVDVRDCIKPSP
+25 IPDVRDMLKFSTRQLLHAAWHEGVTHNKDFKKGIK
-37 RVLLYNQYKMKN
+37 LNG
-49 IFSKGFVKSPAVVG
+49 IATFS
-63 EALKTFYYHGD
+63 YCHGD
-74 SSCYAMYCRMAA
+74 SSSFGNYVRMAKPFCNNVCLMEAQGNAGTLMNPDDHAA
-86 PFAMRYPL
+86 PRYL
-94 VAFQGNCGTLKKTGD
+94 ELREAEITDILFQGLK
-109 AAAMRYTEM
+109 
-118 KLSEVATNYLFAG
+118 
-131 LNKNAIAEWRDNFD
+131 KNAITEWEDTYDNLNKF
-145 ETDKSPTCL
+145 PLVL
-154 PSIGFYNIVNGS
+154 PSIGYWNIVNPCQ
-166 IGLGIAISS
+166 GIATSCATS
-175 SIPQF
+175 TPGF
-180 NLKEVNNAIIRLIKD
+180 NLREVNAAIIKLLKN
-195 PNASA
+195 PNASFNE
-200 DSLICMPDFAT
+200 LYCVPDFPT
-211 GGYLL
+211 GGYLI
-216 NPAEVRNSLREG
+216 NPGEVRQSLEQG
-228 HGKAAKLRAVINYD
+228 QGKACRLRAKIDYD
-242 AKGNA
+242 GKRNVLV
-247 FHITELPYS
+247 ITEVPYS
-256 VYTDTIFGEK
+256 VFTNTIVKQVREIIAEDEFGDIEDITDF
-266 GELVRWLEE
+266 
-275 EPECGIKGW
+275 
-284 SDSTGGQPDII
+284 TGKQCLIEI
-295 IYLNNGVNPSSMLK
+295 RLKKGVNAANVLK
-309 QLYAKTSLETS
+309 RLYKDTSLEYS
-320 YSINMTMLDH
+320 YGINMLMLDH

-449 LSHQDKFD
+449 LSHQDKLD

-524 VCVSSTGL
+524 VCVSSAGQ

-663 AQLNPT
+663 AQLNPA

>member
-1 MANLSSIVENSFR
+1 MEKR
-14 TYAGMVIADRA
+14 
-25 IVDVRDCIKPSP
+25 
-37 RVLLYNQYKMKN
+37 LY
-49 IFSKGFVKSPAVVG
+49 
-63 EALKTFYYHGD
+63 
-74 SSCYAMYCRMAA
+74 
-86 PFAMRYPL
+86 
-94 VAFQGNCGTLKKTGD
+94 
-109 AAAMRYTEM
+109 
-118 KLSEVATNYLFAG
+118 
-131 LNKNAIAEWRDNFD
+131 
-145 ETDKSPTCL
+145 
-154 PSIGFYNIVNGS
+154 
-166 IGLGIAISS
+166 
-175 SIPQF
+175 
-180 NLKEVNNAIIRLIKD
+180 KD
-195 PNASA
+195 
-200 DSLICMPDFAT
+200 
-211 GGYLL
+211 
-216 NPAEVRNSLREG
+216 
-228 HGKAAKLRAVINYD
+228 
-242 AKGNA
+242 
-247 FHITELPYS
+247 
-256 VYTDTIFGEK
+256 
-266 GELVRWLEE
+266 
-275 EPECGIKGW
+275 
-284 SDSTGGQPDII
+284 
-295 IYLNNGVNPSSMLK
+295 
-309 QLYAKTSLETS
+309 TSLES
-320 YSINMTMLDH
+320 FFAVHMLMLDH

-449 LSHQDKFD
+449 LSHQDKLD

-524 VCVSSTGL
+524 VCVSSMGQ

>member
-1 MANLSSIVENSFR
+1 MEYKVNIQESLEAAFLEYGASVAQERS
-14 TYAGMVIADRA
+14 IAD
-25 IVDVRDCIKPSP
+25 IRDGLKIGL
-37 RVLLYNQYKMKN
+37 RQGLYSQFYNKLTSKYKFQKAQ
-49 IFSKGFVKSPAVVG
+49 KSVAAAMSLCYV
-63 EALKTFYYHGD
+63 HGD
-74 SSCYAMYCRMAA
+74 ASMYKSFIRAA
-86 PFAMRYPL
+86 KPWSFRYPL
-94 VAFQGNCGTLKKTGD
+94 EEAQGSYGTQCGPDTESAARYVEMRSNELADYFFTGLKKNAVD
-109 AAAMRYTEM
+109 EWYDNYDDTE
-118 KLSEVATNYLFAG
+118 KIPAV
-131 LNKNAIAEWRDNFD
+131 
-145 ETDKSPTCL
+145 L
-154 PSIGFYNIVNGS
+154 PSIGFWNIINGCT
-166 IGLGIAISS
+166 GIAVGMATSC
-175 SIPQF
+175 PQF
-180 NLKEVNNAIIRLIKD
+180 NLKEVNAAIIKLIKN
-195 PNASA
+195 PNASFNE
-200 DSLICMPDFAT
+200 LYCVPDFCC
-211 GGYLL
+211 GGYIL
-216 NPAEVRNSLREG
+216 NPAETRASIEVG
-228 HGKAAKLRAVINYD
+228 QGKSIRLRAKIDYNNKENCLI
-242 AKGNA
+242 A
-247 FHITELPYS
+247 TELPYG
-256 VYTDTIFGEK
+256 VFVDTIIGQIAK
-266 GELVRWLEE
+266 AVEE
-275 EPECGIKGW
+275 NEDYGIDRVIDHTK
-284 SDSTGGQPDII
+284 QFADIR
-295 IYLNNGVNPSSMLK
+295 IYLSKNANPAIVEK
-309 QLYAKTSLETS
+309 RLYKDTSLES
-320 YSINMTMLDH
+320 FFAVHMLMLDH

-366 ARNHILDGLLTAIA
+366 ARNHILDGLLIAIA

-399 AALMRH
+399 SALMQH
-405 YDIDED
+405 YNIDED

-435 RKQNQLEIDRLSDI
+435 RKQNQLEIDHLSDI
-449 LSHQDKFD
+449 LSHQDKLD

-494 INVNIAGDKLRINP
+494 INVNIVGDKLRINP

-514 NISTTNLGTL
+514 NVSTTNLGTL
-524 VCVSSTGL
+524 VCVSSAGQ

-550 QLTKAADAIVGIYDL
+550 QLTKAADAIVGIYDI

-576 ITKNGLIKKSPVKE
+576 ITKNGLIKKSPIKE

-605 DDDAVIAVYLLS
+605 DDDIVIAVYLLS

-655 GANQTIIK
+655 GANQTIVK
-663 AQLNPT
+663 AQLNPV
-669 GLKITGRAV
+669 GLKTTGRAV

>member
-1 MANLSSIVENSFR
+1 MERNLTETLSQSFLD
-14 TYAGMVIADRA
+14 YAAYTIQRRA
-25 IVDVRDCIKPSP
+25 IPDVRDMLKFSTRQLLHAAWHEGVTHNKDFKKGIK
-37 RVLLYNQYKMKN
+37 LNG
-49 IFSKGFVKSPAVVG
+49 IATFS
-63 EALKTFYYHGD
+63 YCHGD
-74 SSCYAMYCRMAA
+74 SSSFGNYVRMAKPFCNNVCLMEAQGNAGTLMNPDDHAA
-86 PFAMRYPL
+86 PRYL
-94 VAFQGNCGTLKKTGD
+94 ELREAEITDILFQGLK
-109 AAAMRYTEM
+109 
-118 KLSEVATNYLFAG
+118 
-131 LNKNAIAEWRDNFD
+131 KNAITEWEDTYDNLNKF
-145 ETDKSPTCL
+145 PLVL
-154 PSIGFYNIVNGS
+154 PSIGYWNIVNPCQ
-166 IGLGIAISS
+166 GIATSCATS
-175 SIPQF
+175 TPGF
-180 NLKEVNNAIIRLIKD
+180 NLREVNAAIIKLLKN
-195 PNASA
+195 PNASFNE
-200 DSLICMPDFAT
+200 LYCVPDFPT
-211 GGYLL
+211 GGYLI
-216 NPAEVRNSLREG
+216 NPGEVRQSLEQG
-228 HGKAAKLRAVINYD
+228 QGKACRLRAKIDYD
-242 AKGNA
+242 GKRNVLV
-247 FHITELPYS
+247 ITEVPYS
-256 VYTDTIFGEK
+256 VFTNTIVKQVREIIAEDEFGDIEDITDFTGKQCLIEIRLKK
-266 GELVRWLEE
+266 GANAANV
-275 EPECGIKGW
+275 
-284 SDSTGGQPDII
+284 
-295 IYLNNGVNPSSMLK
+295 LK
-309 QLYAKTSLETS
+309 RLYKDTSLEYS
-320 YSINMTMLDH
+320 YGINMLMLDH

-449 LSHQDKFD
+449 LSHQDKLD

-480 TIAEEPEEEIEEKE
+480 TITEEPEEEIEEKE

-524 VCVSSTGL
+524 VCVSSAGL

>member
-1 MANLSSIVENSFR
+1 MERNLTETLSQSFLD
-14 TYAGMVIADRA
+14 YAAYTIQRRA
-25 IVDVRDCIKPSP
+25 IPDVRDMLKFSTRQLLHAAWHEGVTHNKDFKKGIK
-37 RVLLYNQYKMKN
+37 LNG
-49 IFSKGFVKSPAVVG
+49 IATFS
-63 EALKTFYYHGD
+63 YCHGD
-74 SSCYAMYCRMAA
+74 SSSFGNYVRMAKPFCNNVCLMEAQGNAGTLMNPDDHAA
-86 PFAMRYPL
+86 PRYL
-94 VAFQGNCGTLKKTGD
+94 ELREAEITDILFQGLK
-109 AAAMRYTEM
+109 
-118 KLSEVATNYLFAG
+118 
-131 LNKNAIAEWRDNFD
+131 KNAITEWEDTYDNLNKF
-145 ETDKSPTCL
+145 PLVL
-154 PSIGFYNIVNGS
+154 PSIGYWNIVNPCQ
-166 IGLGIAISS
+166 GIATSCATS
-175 SIPQF
+175 TPGF
-180 NLKEVNNAIIRLIKD
+180 NLREVNAAIIKLLKN
-195 PNASA
+195 PNASFNE
-200 DSLICMPDFAT
+200 LYCVPDFPT
-211 GGYLL
+211 GGYLI
-216 NPAEVRNSLREG
+216 NPGEVRQSLEQG
-228 HGKAAKLRAVINYD
+228 QGKACRLRAKIDYD
-242 AKGNA
+242 GKRNVLV
-247 FHITELPYS
+247 ITEVPYS
-256 VYTDTIFGEK
+256 VFTNTIVKQVREIIAEDEFGDIEDITDFTGKQCLIEIRLKK
-266 GELVRWLEE
+266 GANAANV
-275 EPECGIKGW
+275 
-284 SDSTGGQPDII
+284 
-295 IYLNNGVNPSSMLK
+295 LK
-309 QLYAKTSLETS
+309 RLYKDTSLEYS
-320 YSINMTMLDH
+320 YGINMLMLDH

-405 YDIDED
+405 YNIDED

-449 LSHQDKFD
+449 LSHQDKLD

-480 TIAEEPEEEIEEKE
+480 TITEEPEEEIEEKE

-524 VCVSSTGL
+524 VCVSSAGL

-544 KTYSVS
+544 KIYSVS

-663 AQLNPT
+663 AQLNPA

>member
-1 MANLSSIVENSFR
+1 MERNLTETLSQSFLD
-14 TYAGMVIADRA
+14 YAAYTIQRRA
-25 IVDVRDCIKPSP
+25 IPDVRDMLKFSTRQLLHAAWHEGVTHNKDFKKGIK
-37 RVLLYNQYKMKN
+37 LNG
-49 IFSKGFVKSPAVVG
+49 IATFS
-63 EALKTFYYHGD
+63 YCHGD
-74 SSCYAMYCRMAA
+74 SSSFGNYVRMAKPFCNNVCLMEAQGNAGTLMNPDDHAA
-86 PFAMRYPL
+86 PRYL
-94 VAFQGNCGTLKKTGD
+94 ELREAEITDILFQGLK
-109 AAAMRYTEM
+109 
-118 KLSEVATNYLFAG
+118 
-131 LNKNAIAEWRDNFD
+131 KNAITEWEDTYDNLNKF
-145 ETDKSPTCL
+145 PLVL
-154 PSIGFYNIVNGS
+154 PSIGYWNIVNPCQ
-166 IGLGIAISS
+166 GIATSCATS
-175 SIPQF
+175 TPGF
-180 NLKEVNNAIIRLIKD
+180 NLREVNAAIIKLLKN
-195 PNASA
+195 PNASFNE
-200 DSLICMPDFAT
+200 LYCVPDFPT
-211 GGYLL
+211 GGYLI
-216 NPAEVRNSLREG
+216 NPGEVRQSLEQG
-228 HGKAAKLRAVINYD
+228 QGKACRLRAKIDYD
-242 AKGNA
+242 GKRNVLV
-247 FHITELPYS
+247 ITEVPYS
-256 VYTDTIFGEK
+256 VFTNTIVKQVREIIAEDEFGDIEDITDF
-266 GELVRWLEE
+266 
-275 EPECGIKGW
+275 
-284 SDSTGGQPDII
+284 TGKQCLIEI
-295 IYLNNGVNPSSMLK
+295 RLKKGVNAANVLK
-309 QLYAKTSLETS
+309 RLYKDTSLEYS
-320 YSINMTMLDH
+320 YGINMLMLDH

-435 RKQNQLEIDRLSDI
+435 RKQNQLEIDRLNDI
-449 LSHQDKFD
+449 LSHQDKLD

-468 DKFGDERRTKIL
+468 NKFGDERRTKIL

-524 VCVSSTGL
+524 VCVSSTGQ

-544 KTYSVS
+544 KIYSVS

-663 AQLNPT
+663 AQLNPA

>member
-1 MANLSSIVENSFR
+1 MEYKVNIQESLEAAFLEYGASVAQERS
-14 TYAGMVIADRA
+14 IAD
-25 IVDVRDCIKPSP
+25 IRDGLKIGL
-37 RVLLYNQYKMKN
+37 RQGLYSQFYNKLTSKYKFQKAQ
-49 IFSKGFVKSPAVVG
+49 KSVAAAMSLCYV
-63 EALKTFYYHGD
+63 HGD
-74 SSCYAMYCRMAA
+74 ASMYKSFIRAA
-86 PFAMRYPL
+86 KPWSFRYPL
-94 VAFQGNCGTLKKTGD
+94 EEAQGSYGTQCGPDTESAARYVEMRSNELADYFFTGLKKNAVD
-109 AAAMRYTEM
+109 EWYDNYDDTE
-118 KLSEVATNYLFAG
+118 KIPAV
-131 LNKNAIAEWRDNFD
+131 
-145 ETDKSPTCL
+145 L
-154 PSIGFYNIVNGS
+154 PSIGFWNIINGCT
-166 IGLGIAISS
+166 GIAVGMATSC
-175 SIPQF
+175 PQF
-180 NLKEVNNAIIRLIKD
+180 NLKEVNSAIIKLIKN
-195 PNASA
+195 PNASFNE
-200 DSLICMPDFAT
+200 LYCVPDFCC
-211 GGYLL
+211 GGYIL
-216 NPAEVRNSLREG
+216 NPAETRASIEMG
-228 HGKAAKLRAVINYD
+228 QGKSIRLRAKIDYNNKENCLI
-242 AKGNA
+242 A
-247 FHITELPYS
+247 TELPYG
-256 VYTDTIFGEK
+256 VFVDTIIGQIAK
-266 GELVRWLEE
+266 AVEE
-275 EPECGIKGW
+275 NEDYGIDRVIDHTK
-284 SDSTGGQPDII
+284 QFADIR
-295 IYLNNGVNPSSMLK
+295 IYLSKNANPAIVEK
-309 QLYAKTSLETS
+309 KLYKDTSLES
-320 YSINMTMLDH
+320 FFAVHMLMLDH

-366 ARNHILDGLLTAIA
+366 ARNHILDGLLIAIA

-392 ASSAAAK
+392 ASSVAAK
-399 AALMRH
+399 SALMRH
-405 YDIDED
+405 YNIDED

-449 LSHQDKFD
+449 LSHQDKLD

-524 VCVSSTGL
+524 VCVSSAGQ

-576 ITKNGLIKKSPVKE
+576 ITKNGLIKKSPIKE

-605 DDDAVIAVYLLS
+605 DDDIVIAVYLLS

-655 GANQTIIK
+655 GANQTIVK
-663 AQLNPT
+663 AQLNPV
-669 GLKITGRAV
+669 GLKTTGRAV

>member
-1 MANLSSIVENSFR
+1 MERNLTETLSQSFLD
-14 TYAGMVIADRA
+14 YAAYTIQRRA
-25 IVDVRDCIKPSP
+25 IPDVRDMLKFSTRQLLHAAWHEGVTHNKDFKKGIK
-37 RVLLYNQYKMKN
+37 LNG
-49 IFSKGFVKSPAVVG
+49 IATFS
-63 EALKTFYYHGD
+63 YCHGD
-74 SSCYAMYCRMAA
+74 SSSFGNYVRMAKPFCNNVCLMEAQGNAGTLMNPDDHAA
-86 PFAMRYPL
+86 PRYL
-94 VAFQGNCGTLKKTGD
+94 ELREAEITDILFQGLK
-109 AAAMRYTEM
+109 
-118 KLSEVATNYLFAG
+118 
-131 LNKNAIAEWRDNFD
+131 KNAITEWEDTYDNLNKF
-145 ETDKSPTCL
+145 PLVL
-154 PSIGFYNIVNGS
+154 PSIGYWNIVNPCQ
-166 IGLGIAISS
+166 GIATSCATS
-175 SIPQF
+175 TPGF
-180 NLKEVNNAIIRLIKD
+180 NLREVNAAIIKLLKN
-195 PNASA
+195 PNASFNE
-200 DSLICMPDFAT
+200 LYCVPDFPT
-211 GGYLL
+211 GGYLI
-216 NPAEVRNSLREG
+216 NPGEVRQSLEQG
-228 HGKAAKLRAVINYD
+228 QGKACRLRAKIDYD
-242 AKGNA
+242 GKRNVLV
-247 FHITELPYS
+247 ITEVPYS
-256 VYTDTIFGEK
+256 VFTNTIVKQVREIIAEDEFGDIEDITDF
-266 GELVRWLEE
+266 
-275 EPECGIKGW
+275 
-284 SDSTGGQPDII
+284 TGKQCLIEI
-295 IYLNNGVNPSSMLK
+295 RLKKGVNAANVLK
-309 QLYAKTSLETS
+309 RLYKDTSLEYS
-320 YSINMTMLDH
+320 YGINMLMLDH

-449 LSHQDKFD
+449 LSHQDKLD

-468 DKFGDERRTKIL
+468 NKFGDERRTKIL

-524 VCVSSTGL
+524 VCVSSTGQ

-544 KTYSVS
+544 KIYSVS

>member
-1 MANLSSIVENSFR
+1 MEYKVNIQESLEAAFLEYGASVAQERS
-14 TYAGMVIADRA
+14 IAD
-25 IVDVRDCIKPSP
+25 IRDGLKIGL
-37 RVLLYNQYKMKN
+37 RQGLYSQFYNKLTSKYKFQKAQ
-49 IFSKGFVKSPAVVG
+49 KSVAAAMSLCYV
-63 EALKTFYYHGD
+63 HGD
-74 SSCYAMYCRMAA
+74 QSIFKTLIRAA
-86 PFAMRYPL
+86 KPWSFRYPL
-94 VAFQGNCGTLKKTGD
+94 EEAQGSYGTQCGPDTES
-109 AAAMRYTEM
+109 AARYVEMRSNELADYF
-118 KLSEVATNYLFAG
+118 FAG
-131 LNKNAIAEWRDNFD
+131 IKKNAVDEWYDNYD
-145 ETDKSPTCL
+145 DTEKIPAVL
-154 PSIGFYNIVNGS
+154 PSIGFWNIINGCT
-166 IGLGIAISS
+166 GIAVGMATSC
-175 SIPQF
+175 PQF
-180 NLKEVNNAIIRLIKD
+180 NLKEVNAAIIRLIKN
-195 PNASA
+195 PNASFNE
-200 DSLICMPDFAT
+200 LYCVPDFCC
-211 GGYLL
+211 GGYIL
-216 NPAEVRNSLREG
+216 NPAETRASIEAG
-228 HGKAAKLRAVINYD
+228 QGKSIRLRAKIEYNSKENCLI
-242 AKGNA
+242 A
-247 FHITELPYS
+247 TELPYG
-256 VYTDTIFGEK
+256 VFVDTIIGQIAK
-266 GELVRWLEE
+266 AVEE
-275 EPECGIKGW
+275 NEDYGIDRVIDHTK
-284 SDSTGGQPDII
+284 QFADIR
-295 IYLNNGVNPSSMLK
+295 IYLSKNANPAIVEK
-309 QLYAKTSLETS
+309 RLYKDTSLES
-320 YSINMTMLDH
+320 FFAVHMLMLDH

-449 LSHQDKFD
+449 LSHQDKLD

-524 VCVSSTGL
+524 VCVSSTGQ

-605 DDDAVIAVYLLS
+605 DDDVVIAVYLLS

>member
-1 MANLSSIVENSFR
+1 MEYKVNIQESLEAAFLEYGASVAQERS
-14 TYAGMVIADRA
+14 IAD
-25 IVDVRDCIKPSP
+25 IRDGLKIGL
-37 RVLLYNQYKMKN
+37 RQGLYSQFYNKLTSKYKFQKAQ
-49 IFSKGFVKSPAVVG
+49 KSVAAAMSLCYV
-63 EALKTFYYHGD
+63 HGD
-74 SSCYAMYCRMAA
+74 QSIFKTLIRAA
-86 PFAMRYPL
+86 KPWSFRYPL
-94 VAFQGNCGTLKKTGD
+94 EEAQGSYGTQCGPDTES
-109 AAAMRYTEM
+109 AARYVEMRSNELADYF
-118 KLSEVATNYLFAG
+118 FAG
-131 LNKNAIAEWRDNFD
+131 IKKNAVDEWYDNYD
-145 ETDKSPTCL
+145 DTEKIPAVL
-154 PSIGFYNIVNGS
+154 PSIGFWNIINGCT
-166 IGLGIAISS
+166 GIAVGMATSC
-175 SIPQF
+175 PQF
-180 NLKEVNNAIIRLIKD
+180 NLKEVNAAIIRLIKN
-195 PNASA
+195 PNASFNE
-200 DSLICMPDFAT
+200 LYCVPDFCC
-211 GGYLL
+211 GGYIL
-216 NPAEVRNSLREG
+216 NPAETRASIEAG
-228 HGKAAKLRAVINYD
+228 QGKSIRLRAKIEYNSKENCLI
-242 AKGNA
+242 A
-247 FHITELPYS
+247 TELPYG
-256 VYTDTIFGEK
+256 VFVDTIIGQIAK
-266 GELVRWLEE
+266 AVEE
-275 EPECGIKGW
+275 NEDYGIDRVIDHTK
-284 SDSTGGQPDII
+284 QFADIR
-295 IYLNNGVNPSSMLK
+295 IYLSKNANPAIVEK
-309 QLYAKTSLETS
+309 RLYKDTSLES
-320 YSINMTMLDH
+320 FFAVHMLMLDH

-449 LSHQDKFD
+449 LSHQDKLD
-457 EILISILQEVA
+457 EVLISILQEVA

-480 TIAEEPEEEIEEKE
+480 TITEESEEEIEEKE

-524 VCVSSTGL
+524 VCVSSAGQ

>member
-1 MANLSSIVENSFR
+1 
-14 TYAGMVIADRA
+14 MVIADRA
-25 IVDVRDCIKPSP
+25 IVDVRDCLKPSP
-37 RVLLYNQYKMKN
+37 RVLLYNQYRMKN
-49 IFSKGFVKSPAVVG
+49 FFSKGYVKSAAVVG
-63 EALKTFYYHGD
+63 EALKTFYYHSD
-74 SSCYAMYCRMAA
+74 SSCYEMYCRMAA

-94 VAFQGNCGTLKKTGD
+94 EDFHGNYGTLEHTGN

-118 KLSEVATNYLFAG
+118 RMAEPTTDYLFAG
-131 LNKNAIAEWRDNFD
+131 LNKGAIEQWRDNFD
-145 ETDKSPTCL
+145 ETDKSPSCL
-154 PSIGFYNIVNGS
+154 PSVGFYNIVNGS
-166 IGLGIAISS
+166 IGLGIAVSS

-180 NLKEVNNAIIRLIKD
+180 NLREVNHAIISLIKNPD
-195 PNASA
+195 IPAE
-200 DSLICMPDFAT
+200 SLVCLPDFAT
-211 GGYLL
+211 GGLLL
-216 NPAEVRNSLREG
+216 NAAEVRTSLKNG
-228 HGKAAKLRAVINYD
+228 SGKAAKLRAVIEYD
-242 AKGNA
+242 GKKNCL
-247 FHITELPYS
+247 HVSELPYS
-256 VYTDTIFGEK
+256 VYSETIRKEIAA
-266 GELVRWLEE
+266 WLAE
-275 EPECGIKGW
+275 EPECGIDDCN
-284 SDSTGGQPDII
+284 DSSADHADIE
-295 IYLNNGVNPSSMLK
+295 IYLTKTANPSGMLK
-309 QLYAKTSLETS
+309 KLYTKTSLETS
-320 YSINMTMLDH
+320 YSINMLMLDH
-330 GRFPRIFG
+330 GRFPRVFG

-358 EYDFNKLK
+358 EFDLNKLK
-366 ARNHILDGLLTAIA
+366 ARNHILDGLLAAIA

-392 ASSAAAK
+392 ANSAAAK
-399 AALMRH
+399 QNLMSH
-405 YDIDED
+405 FSIDED

-435 RKQNQLEIDRLSDI
+435 RKQNQLEIGHLSDI
-449 LSHQDKFD
+449 LSHQEKLD

-480 TIAEEPEEEIEEKE
+480 TIAEEESEEIEEKE
-494 INVNIAGDKLRINP
+494 INVNIVGDKLRINP

-524 VCVSSTGL
+524 VCVSSAGQ

-544 KTYSVS
+544 KTYSIS
-550 QLTKAADAIVGIYDL
+550 QLTKAAEAIVGIYDL

-576 ITKNGLIKKSPVKE
+576 ITKNGLIKKSLIKE

-605 DDDAVIAVYLLS
+605 DGDTVIAAYLLS

-624 VHTSDKFYAHY
+624 VHTSDKLYAHY

-663 AQLNPT
+663 AQLNPM

>member
-1 MANLSSIVENSFR
+1 MERNLTETLSQSFLD
-14 TYAGMVIADRA
+14 YAAYTIQRRA
-25 IVDVRDCIKPSP
+25 IPDVRDMLKFSTRQLLHAAWHEGVTHNKDFKKGIK
-37 RVLLYNQYKMKN
+37 LNG
-49 IFSKGFVKSPAVVG
+49 IATFS
-63 EALKTFYYHGD
+63 YCHGD
-74 SSCYAMYCRMAA
+74 SSSFGNYVRMAKPFCNNVCLMEAQGNAGTLMNPDDHAA
-86 PFAMRYPL
+86 PRYL
-94 VAFQGNCGTLKKTGD
+94 ELREAEITDILFQGLK
-109 AAAMRYTEM
+109 
-118 KLSEVATNYLFAG
+118 
-131 LNKNAIAEWRDNFD
+131 KNAITEWEDTYDNLNKF
-145 ETDKSPTCL
+145 PLVL
-154 PSIGFYNIVNGS
+154 PSIGYWNIVNPCQ
-166 IGLGIAISS
+166 GIATSCATS
-175 SIPQF
+175 TPGF
-180 NLKEVNNAIIRLIKD
+180 NLREVNAAIIKLLKN
-195 PNASA
+195 PNASFNE
-200 DSLICMPDFAT
+200 LYCVPDFPT
-211 GGYLL
+211 GGYLI
-216 NPAEVRNSLREG
+216 NPGEVRQSLEQG
-228 HGKAAKLRAVINYD
+228 QGKACRLRAKIDYD
-242 AKGNA
+242 GKRNVLV
-247 FHITELPYS
+247 ITEVPYS
-256 VYTDTIFGEK
+256 VFTNTIVKQVREIIAEDEFGDIEDITDF
-266 GELVRWLEE
+266 
-275 EPECGIKGW
+275 
-284 SDSTGGQPDII
+284 TGKQCLIEI
-295 IYLNNGVNPSSMLK
+295 RLKKGVNAANVLK
-309 QLYAKTSLETS
+309 RLYKDTSLEYS
-320 YSINMTMLDH
+320 YGINMLMLDH

-449 LSHQDKFD
+449 LSHQNKLD
-457 EILISILQEVA
+457 EVLISILQEVA

-480 TIAEEPEEEIEEKE
+480 TITEEPEEEIEEKE
-494 INVNIAGDKLRINP
+494 INVNIADDKLRISP

-524 VCVSSTGL
+524 VCVSSAGL

-576 ITKNGLIKKSPVKE
+576 ITKSGLIKKSPIKE

-605 DDDAVIAVYLLS
+605 DDDVVIAVYLLS

-655 GANQTIIK
+655 GANQTIVK
-663 AQLNPT
+663 AQLNPV
-669 GLKITGRAV
+669 GLKTTGRAV

>member
-1 MANLSSIVENSFR
+1 MERNLTETLSQSFLD
-14 TYAGMVIADRA
+14 YAAYTIQRRA
-25 IVDVRDCIKPSP
+25 IPDVRDMLKFSTRQLLHAAWHEGVTHNKDFKKGIK
-37 RVLLYNQYKMKN
+37 LNG
-49 IFSKGFVKSPAVVG
+49 IATFS
-63 EALKTFYYHGD
+63 YCHGD
-74 SSCYAMYCRMAA
+74 SSSFGNYVRMAKPFCNNVCLMEAQGNAGTLMNPDDHAA
-86 PFAMRYPL
+86 PRYL
-94 VAFQGNCGTLKKTGD
+94 ELREAEITDILFQGLK
-109 AAAMRYTEM
+109 
-118 KLSEVATNYLFAG
+118 
-131 LNKNAIAEWRDNFD
+131 KNAITEWEDTYDNLNKF
-145 ETDKSPTCL
+145 PLVL
-154 PSIGFYNIVNGS
+154 PSIGYWNIVNPCQ
-166 IGLGIAISS
+166 GIATSCATS
-175 SIPQF
+175 TPGF
-180 NLKEVNNAIIRLIKD
+180 NLREVNAAIIKLLKN
-195 PNASA
+195 PNASFNE
-200 DSLICMPDFAT
+200 LYCVPDFPT
-211 GGYLL
+211 GGYLI
-216 NPAEVRNSLREG
+216 NPGEVRQSLEQG
-228 HGKAAKLRAVINYD
+228 QGKACRLRAKIDYD
-242 AKGNA
+242 GKRNVLV
-247 FHITELPYS
+247 ITEVPYS
-256 VYTDTIFGEK
+256 VFTNTIVKQVREIIAEDEFGDIEDITDFTGKQCLIEIRLKK
-266 GELVRWLEE
+266 GANAANV
-275 EPECGIKGW
+275 
-284 SDSTGGQPDII
+284 
-295 IYLNNGVNPSSMLK
+295 LK
-309 QLYAKTSLETS
+309 RLYKDTSLEYS
-320 YSINMTMLDH
+320 YGINMLMLDH

-366 ARNHILDGLLTAIA
+366 ARNHILDGLLIAIA

-449 LSHQDKFD
+449 LSHQDKLD

-480 TIAEEPEEEIEEKE
+480 TITEEPEEEIEEKE

-524 VCVSSTGL
+524 VCVSSAGL

-550 QLTKAADAIVGIYDL
+550 QLTKAADTIVGIYDL

-595 RQGTKMLKLK
+595 RQGTKMLRLK

>member
-1 MANLSSIVENSFR
+1 MERNLTETLSQSFLD
-14 TYAGMVIADRA
+14 YAAYTIQRRA
-25 IVDVRDCIKPSP
+25 IPDVRDMLKFSTRQLLHAAWHEGVTHNKDFKKGIK
-37 RVLLYNQYKMKN
+37 LNG
-49 IFSKGFVKSPAVVG
+49 IATFS
-63 EALKTFYYHGD
+63 YCHGD
-74 SSCYAMYCRMAA
+74 SSSFGNYVRMAKPFCNNVCLMEAQGNAGTLMNPDDHAA
-86 PFAMRYPL
+86 PRYL
-94 VAFQGNCGTLKKTGD
+94 ELREAEITDILFQGLK
-109 AAAMRYTEM
+109 
-118 KLSEVATNYLFAG
+118 
-131 LNKNAIAEWRDNFD
+131 KNAITEWEDTYDNLNKF
-145 ETDKSPTCL
+145 PLVL
-154 PSIGFYNIVNGS
+154 PSIGYWNIVNPCQ
-166 IGLGIAISS
+166 GIATSCATS
-175 SIPQF
+175 TPGF
-180 NLKEVNNAIIRLIKD
+180 NLREVNAAIIKLLKN
-195 PNASA
+195 PNASFNE
-200 DSLICMPDFAT
+200 LYCVPDFPT
-211 GGYLL
+211 GGYLI
-216 NPAEVRNSLREG
+216 NPGEVRQSLEQG
-228 HGKAAKLRAVINYD
+228 QGKACRLRAKIDYD
-242 AKGNA
+242 GKRNVLV
-247 FHITELPYS
+247 ITEVPYS
-256 VYTDTIFGEK
+256 VFTNTIVKQVREIIAEDEFGDIEDITDF
-266 GELVRWLEE
+266 
-275 EPECGIKGW
+275 
-284 SDSTGGQPDII
+284 TGKQCLIEI
-295 IYLNNGVNPSSMLK
+295 RLKKGVNAANVLK
-309 QLYAKTSLETS
+309 RLYKDTSLEYS
-320 YSINMTMLDH
+320 YGINMLMLDH

-405 YDIDED
+405 YNIDED

-435 RKQNQLEIDRLSDI
+435 RKQNQLEIDRLNDI
-449 LSHQDKFD
+449 LSHQDKLD

-468 DKFGDERRTKIL
+468 NKFGDERRTKIL

-524 VCVSSTGL
+524 VCVSSTGQ

-544 KTYSVS
+544 KIYSVS

-576 ITKNGLIKKSPVKE
+576 ITKNGLIKKSPIKE

>member
-1 MANLSSIVENSFR
+1 MERNLTETLSQSFLD
-14 TYAGMVIADRA
+14 YAAYTIQRRA
-25 IVDVRDCIKPSP
+25 IPDVRDMLKFSTRQLLHAAWHEGVTHNKDFKKGIK
-37 RVLLYNQYKMKN
+37 LNG
-49 IFSKGFVKSPAVVG
+49 IATFS
-63 EALKTFYYHGD
+63 YCHGD
-74 SSCYAMYCRMAA
+74 SSSFGNYVRMAKPFCNNVCLMEAQGNAGTLMNPDDHAA
-86 PFAMRYPL
+86 PRYL
-94 VAFQGNCGTLKKTGD
+94 ELREAEITDILFQGLK
-109 AAAMRYTEM
+109 
-118 KLSEVATNYLFAG
+118 
-131 LNKNAIAEWRDNFD
+131 KNAITEWEDTYDNLNKF
-145 ETDKSPTCL
+145 PLVL
-154 PSIGFYNIVNGS
+154 PSIGYWNIVNPCQ
-166 IGLGIAISS
+166 GIATSCATS
-175 SIPQF
+175 TPGF
-180 NLKEVNNAIIRLIKD
+180 NLREVNAAIIKLLKN
-195 PNASA
+195 PNASFNE
-200 DSLICMPDFAT
+200 LYCVPDFPT
-211 GGYLL
+211 GGYLI
-216 NPAEVRNSLREG
+216 NPGEVRQSLEQG
-228 HGKAAKLRAVINYD
+228 QGKACRLRAKIDYD
-242 AKGNA
+242 GKRNVLV
-247 FHITELPYS
+247 ITEVPYS
-256 VYTDTIFGEK
+256 VFTNTIVKQVREIIAEDEFGDIEDITDF
-266 GELVRWLEE
+266 
-275 EPECGIKGW
+275 
-284 SDSTGGQPDII
+284 TGKQCLIEI
-295 IYLNNGVNPSSMLK
+295 RLKKGVNAANVLK
-309 QLYAKTSLETS
+309 RLYKDTSLEYS
-320 YSINMTMLDH
+320 YGINMLMLDH

-449 LSHQDKFD
+449 LSHQDKLD

-480 TIAEEPEEEIEEKE
+480 TIAEEHEEEIEEKE
-494 INVNIAGDKLRINP
+494 INVNISGDKLRINP

-524 VCVSSTGL
+524 VCVSSTGQ

>member
-1 MANLSSIVENSFR
+1 MEYKVNIQESLEAAFLEYGASVAQERS
-14 TYAGMVIADRA
+14 IAD
-25 IVDVRDCIKPSP
+25 IRDGLKIGL
-37 RVLLYNQYKMKN
+37 RQGLYSQFYNKLTSKYKFQKAQ
-49 IFSKGFVKSPAVVG
+49 KSV
-63 EALKTFYYHGD
+63 
-74 SSCYAMYCRMAA
+74 
-86 PFAMRYPL
+86 
-94 VAFQGNCGTLKKTGD
+94 
-109 AAAMRYTEM
+109 AAAMSLCYVHGDASIFKTLIRAAKPWSYRYTLEEAQGSYGTQCGPDTESAARYVEM
-118 KLSEVATNYLFAG
+118 RSNELADYFFAG
-131 LNKNAIAEWRDNFD
+131 LKKNAVDEWYDNYD
-145 ETDKSPTCL
+145 DTEKIPAVL
-154 PSIGFYNIVNGS
+154 PSIGFWNIINGCT
-166 IGLGIAISS
+166 GIAVGMATSC
-175 SIPQF
+175 PQF
-180 NLKEVNNAIIRLIKD
+180 NLKEVNAAIIKLIKN
-195 PNASA
+195 PNASFNE
-200 DSLICMPDFAT
+200 LYCVPDFCC
-211 GGYLL
+211 GGYIL
-216 NPAEVRNSLREG
+216 NPAETRASIEVG
-228 HGKAAKLRAVINYD
+228 QGKSIRLRAKIDYNNKENCLI
-242 AKGNA
+242 A
-247 FHITELPYS
+247 TELPYG
-256 VYTDTIFGEK
+256 VFVDTIIGQIAK
-266 GELVRWLEE
+266 AVEE
-275 EPECGIKGW
+275 NEDYGIDRVIDHTK
-284 SDSTGGQPDII
+284 QFADIR
-295 IYLNNGVNPSSMLK
+295 IYLSKNANPAIVEK
-309 QLYAKTSLETS
+309 RLYKDTSLES
-320 YSINMTMLDH
+320 FFAVHMLMLDH

-349 IRECKRREL
+349 IRECKHREL

-366 ARNHILDGLLTAIA
+366 ARNHILDGLLIAIA

-399 AALMRH
+399 PALMRH
-405 YDIDED
+405 YNIDED

-449 LSHQDKFD
+449 LSHQDKLD

-494 INVNIAGDKLRINP
+494 VNVNIAGDKLRINP

-514 NISTTNLGTL
+514 NISTTNLGML
-524 VCVSSTGL
+524 VCVSSAGQ

-550 QLTKAADAIVGIYDL
+550 QLTKAADAIVGIYDI

-576 ITKNGLIKKSPVKE
+576 ITKNGLIKKSPIKE

-605 DDDAVIAVYLLS
+605 DDDIVIAVYLLS

-655 GANQTIIK
+655 GANQTIVK
-663 AQLNPT
+663 AQLNPV
-669 GLKITGRAV
+669 GLKTTGRAV